1 MGGTKMKLLPSIA
14 ALISFGLL
22 LQGKNIS
29 PIQNENARFRRLA
42 QAQDPVCDCPPGPQG
57 PPGAIGSPGP
67 TGADGVPGNDGL
79 DGDPGPPGL
88 DGPEGEQGLQGPQGP
103 P

>member
-1 MGGTKMKLLPSIA
+1 MKLVPSIA
-14 ALISFGLL
+14 ILASLAIVF
-22 LQGKNIS
+22 QGKNIS
-29 PIQNENARFRRLA
+29 PVKDENTRFRRLA

-57 PPGAIGSPGP
+57 PPGAIGGPGP

-88 DGPEGEQGLQGPQGP
+88 DGPEGEVGDRKSVV
-103 P
+103 